1 MVPFCFCDSKGTN
14 VFWIYQTP
22 ASIFLFLLKWM
33 VWMVWMVWMGVWK
46 CNDGRFS
53 RRCLWRDG
61 GFSVRYDYRGWQRG
75 GCRGGNSGPQRYVV
89 EWKPVFAY
97 AAINGGAEGSVPYYQ
112 GFFKKIGRP
121 FVAQN
126 KVVGHA
132 GCGSKD
138 DRNEDGVD
146 SVIYEV

>member
-1 MVPFCFCDSKGTN
+1 MAPRVPFPITK
-14 VFWIYQTP
+14 
-22 ASIFLFLLKWM
+22 AS
-33 VWMVWMVWMGVWK
+33 
-46 CNDGRFS
+46 S
-53 RRCLWRDG
+53 
-61 GFSVRYDYRGWQRG
+61 
-75 GCRGGNSGPQRYVV
+75 
-89 EWKPVFAY
+89 
-97 AAINGGAEGSVPYYQ
+97 
-112 GFFKKIGRP
+112 KKIGRP